1 MSLFS
6 VRSARYDV
14 VICSNRYATAS
25 RKTSS
30 TGRSSWSTSIK
41 ESRHGAD
48 PPILDWRLEGVL
60 KGDGALLLGG
70 LAFAVVSDSGCGGMA
85 DHKPQENT
93 LRGSVPPGFFLHAYD
108 DCGVPE
114 RQPHVLMQDSYVWTF
129 QTSDT
134 EADLK
139 SRSAVFSYKAVRL
152 RYDDLD
158 PGVSYALVLTYASDH
173 VYNRV
178 QSLWAD
184 GLELHGPIAL
194 PKARSTRVVV
204 KVPAEVT
211 RDGKMALELRIHG
224 QVNATMSIAELWAST
239 PPAGNTLRLEGVS
252 GVIGDLTGRLLDLA
266 YDPVA
271 GATVRLF
278 RPDSV
283 EPLAT
288 AITGPDG
295 SFKVTRERF
304 DEVAA
309 HGLSLVA
316 EKSGH
321 SLTQVI
327 PANELPFAPVRYWP
341 VPASVA
347 GLPAHQHVQSLDG
360 TWRIDPA
367 GGEGARARPL
377 SASGWKD
384 LHVPG
389 QWRQQGFD
397 LPRDRSVAVAKEFT
411 VPASWAGRSIIL
423 CLDAIHSG
431 TRYWLNNQLLGQS
444 ENLFTPVQWD
454 VTTLCHPGGHDRLD
468 LEMKVDTPSERLSVS
483 SDYAFHNLGGIDR
496 SVRIV
501 ALPDVHVRS
510 LQIRPALDPSY
521 RDGRVDVEVTL
532 KNSRD
537 RPVSQVFLRLS
548 LQEPDNMAV
557 PPVARRQIALV
568 PMPPGDSHA
577 SITLP
582 ISNPRK
588 WSAEKPELYRL
599 VLELLERDET
609 LERIER
615 LVGFRTIEVRGSQVW
630 LNGVPIKLAG
640 ACRHEVDPLTGRA
653 DTMKHGET
661 DVKLFKAANLNF
673 LRTSHY
679 PPTIEMVEAAD
690 RLGMYLEVEAPLCWV
705 DEAHDMT
712 SLREVLIPT
721 SAMIDYYHSH
731 PSVIFWSLA
740 NESNFN
746 RCFEVSN
753 QLVKQLDPTRPTD
766 FNNPDPKQICDIA
779 NLHYPPMPYD
789 EQARGDPRPLV
800 LRRVLLP
807 GVPRADRR
815 AGQPGLREYFGAGHS
830 DPASPWGR
838 ECALAFAQPYLK
850 PGTPPG
856 AWTHIVGSTRVT
868 GGAIFAALDDA
879 FYFADG
885 QHAGYAWHH
894 GFWGIIDAWRRPKPE
909 WWLAKMVFSPAWFP
923 VRQVKFHSGAS
934 AIDVPVENR
943 YAFTNLDELE
953 FTWRLSD
960 HAGGSIALAAA
971 PGGKGMLK
979 IPIPAGT
986 REGTQLEIHARDR
999 HNELVSAAVIQLGP
1013 RELVELPRPD
1023 AGRLNVQEDGSKV
1036 VLTGNSFSLV
1046 LDRMTGD
1053 FVALDPRHRFPLL
1066 HFPVPHLTR
1075 YDFGDLAGPHGRPYA
1090 VFPDDRTRRATKVE
1104 ILSHA
1109 DSTEIVVEARFD
1121 VFAGTTRWRMDKE
1134 GKGLIHSEQV
1144 YTGEEID
1151 SREAGIRLTLDQPY
1165 QALQWRRWAEWGVYP
1180 EDSISRPEGHAQAF
1194 RPGTSGPDREG
1205 VRPTWPWSLDQTEL
1219 GTADFRSV
1227 KLHIDEASLNA
1238 PDGSSVRVLANADR
1252 HVRACLAGKAVSMHV
1267 LSRCGTFSLTE
1278 VRNAQGFQG
1287 GPDWPCY
1294 RQPRMIDTPSTPAP
1308 EISEAYRAVYS
1319 SRCSR
1324 YFKGFLLLLIAS
1336 TNACESG

>member
-1 MSLFS
+1 MQPTRRLLTGYSRASFPLAGLF
-6 VRSARYDV
+6 
-14 VICSNRYATAS
+14 
-25 RKTSS
+25 
-30 TGRSSWSTSIK
+30 
-41 ESRHGAD
+41 
-48 PPILDWRLEGVL
+48 
-60 KGDGALLLGG
+60 LLGG
-70 LAFAVVSDSGCGGMA
+70 LAVAVGIDSGCGRA
-85 DHKPQENT
+85 TDDKPQGSK
-93 LRGSVPPGFFLHAYD
+93 LLGSVPPGFFLHAYD

-114 RQPHVLMQDSYVWTF
+114 RQPHVLMLDSYLWTF

-152 RYDDLD
+152 RYDDLN
-158 PGVSYALVLTYASDH
+158 PVISYVLVLTYANDH

-184 GLELHGPIAL
+184 GVELHGPIAL
-194 PKARSTRVVV
+194 PKARSTRAVV

-211 RDGKMALELRIHG
+211 RDGKMALEVRIHG
-224 QVNATMSIAELWAST
+224 EVNATLSIAELWAST
-239 PPAGNTLRLEGVS
+239 PPAGNTLRLEGISGLVS
-252 GVIGDLTGRLLDLA
+252 DLTGQVLDLA
-266 YDPVA
+266 YDPA
-271 GATVRLF
+271 PGATVRVF
-278 RPDSV
+278 GPNSV
-283 EPLAT
+283 EPLAL

-295 SFKVTRERF
+295 SFKVTCDRF
-304 DEVAA
+304 DEIAA

-316 EKSGH
+316 EKSGY

-327 PANELPFAPVRYWP
+327 PANELPFAPVRYRP
-341 VPASVA
+341 VPAAVA

-377 SASGWKD
+377 TAKGWKD
-384 LHVPG
+384 LRVPG

-397 LPRDRSVAVAKEFT
+397 LPRDRSVALAKEFT

-431 TRYWLNNQLLGQS
+431 TRYWLNGQLLGRS

-510 LQIRPALDPSY
+510 LRIRPALDPSY
-521 RDGRVDVEVTL
+521 RDGKVGVEATL
-532 KNSRD
+532 KNSRG
-537 RPVSQVFLRLS
+537 RPVNQVFLRLS
-548 LQEPDNMAV
+548 LQEPGNMDV
-557 PPVARRQIALV
+557 SPVARRQIALA
-568 PMPPGDSHA
+568 PLAPGDSPA
-577 SITLP
+577 SISLA

-599 VLELLERDET
+599 VLELVEGDET

-615 LVGFRTIEVRGSQVW
+615 QIGFRTIEVRASQVW

-661 DVKLFKAANLNF
+661 DVKLFKGANLNF

-690 RLGMYLEVEAPLCWV
+690 RLGMYLEVEAPMCWV
-705 DEAHDMT
+705 DAAHDMT
-712 SLREVLIPT
+712 HLREVLIPT

-740 NESNFN
+740 NESEFN
-746 RCFEVSN
+746 RCFEVAN
-753 QLVKQLDPTRPTD
+753 QLVKQLDATRPTD

-779 NLHYPPMPYD
+779 NLHYPPMPYA

-800 LRRVLLP
+800 LGEYFFPVCHEQTD
-807 GVPRADRR
+807 V
-815 AGQPGLREYFGAGHS
+815 QVNPGLREYFGAGHA

-850 PGTPPG
+850 PGIPPG
-856 AWTHIVGSTRVT
+856 AWTHIVGSSRVS

-879 FYFADG
+879 FYFPDG

-894 GFWGIIDAWRRPKPE
+894 GFWGIVDAWRRPKPE
-909 WWLAKMVFSPAWFP
+909 YWLAKMVFSPAWFP
-923 VRQVKFHSGAS
+923 VRQVKFFQGQR
-934 AIDVPVENR
+934 AIDLPVENR
-943 YAFTNLDELE
+943 YAFTNLNELQ
-953 FTWRLSD
+953 FTWRLLD
-960 HAGGSIALAAA
+960 HAWATIALATA
-971 PGGKGMLK
+971 PGGKVMLK

-986 REGTQLEIHARDR
+986 REGAQLEIHARDR
-999 HNELVSAAVIQLGP
+999 HNELVSAAVIQLGD
-1013 RELVELPRPD
+1013 RALVELPRPNT
-1023 AGRLNVQEDGSKV
+1023 GPLNVQDDGSKV

-1053 FVALDPRHRFPLL
+1053 FVADDPRHRFPLL

-1090 VFPDDRTRRATKVE
+1090 VFPDDRTRRAQRVE
-1104 ILSHA
+1104 ILSHS
-1109 DSTEIVVEARFD
+1109 DSTEIVVEDRFD

-1134 GKGLIHSEQV
+1134 GTGLIRSEHV
-1144 YTGEEID
+1144 YTGEEMD
-1151 SREAGIRLTLDQPY
+1151 TREAGIRLTLDQRY
-1165 QALQWRRWAEWGVYP
+1165 QTLNWRRWAEWGIYP
-1180 EDSISRPEGHAQAF
+1180 EDSISRPEGHAQAS

-1205 VRPTWPWSLDQTEL
+1205 VRPNWSWSLDQTEL

-1227 KLHIDEASLNA
+1227 KLHIYEASLSA
-1238 PDGSSVRVLANADR
+1238 VDGSFVRVLADANR

-1267 LSRCGTFSLTE
+1267 LSRCGLGQVV
-1278 VRNAQGFQG
+1278 VRRGDRLEDECRVVIR
-1287 GPDWPCY
+1287 P
-1294 RQPRMIDTPSTPAP
+1294 PAELP
-1308 EISEAYRAVYS
+1308 
-1319 SRCSR
+1319 
-1324 YFKGFLLLLIAS
+1324 
-1336 TNACESG
+1336 